1 MPDLDPETLD
11 RLTVYAAAPRGN
23 RATRTW
29 TVAELRRLL
38 DPAVSVQT
46 IAADLGVP
54 RATVTYELVRLR
66 RTGFPVSR
74 RPSHWTRSPR
84 SLAIEADLRAGMTEA
99 EAARRHGVTPAR
111 VREVRI
117 RAGIPVSHRAWTED
131 ERSVVIIHQ
140 DRPTP
145 EVAAMLGRSRR
156 AVDSMRA
163 QLIAEGRIRAKI
175 GRTRSGD

>member
-11 RLTVYAAAPRGN
+11 RLTAYAAAPRGN

-38 DPAVSVQT
+38 DPAVPVQT

-54 RATVTYELVRLR
+54 RAAMTYELVRLR
-66 RTGFPVSR
+66 RAGFAVPR
-74 RPSHWTRSPR
+74 RPSNWTRSAR
-84 SLAIEADLRAGMTEA
+84 TLTIEADLRAGMSDA
-99 EAARRHGVTPAR
+99 EAARWHEVTPAWI
-111 VREVRI
+111 REVRI

-131 ERSVVIIHQ
+131 ERAVVITHQ
-140 DRPTP
+140 DRPTR

-156 AVDSMRA
+156 AVDSIRA
-163 QLIAEGRIRAKI
+163 QLIAEGQIRAKI
-175 GRTRSGD
+175 VRPRSGD